1 VGAKSNDGAF
11 GLPLKRFIQWFFSNR
26 LSQCVPNTGRR
37 PTSFRIIGR
46 PDCEQSLRV
55 PGRLSLSMASLRSEE
70 ISNTSNLNR
79 ECSTIALRGLERTVG
94 MAFAIQHSEVND
106 EPCDVRDEDTPAFPE
121 LNAMSP
127 GLDVIQKRPNEF

>member
-1 VGAKSNDGAF
+1 M
-11 GLPLKRFIQWFFSNR
+11 P
-26 LSQCVPNTGRR
+26 
-37 PTSFRIIGR
+37 FRIIGR

-70 ISNTSNLNR
+70 ICDAANLNR
-79 ECSTIALRGLERTVG
+79 ECSTITLRGLERTVG
-94 MAFAIQHSEVND
+94 MTFATQHSEVND

-127 GLDVIQKRPNEF
+127 KLDVIQKRPNEF